1 VIRAAAIAVAIS
13 AACMIPG
20 IVRAVSLR
28 TPRGEDRYGAARE
41 ALRGQGAA
49 SAGYL
54 TDADLSIGR
63 GQDVWRFYT
72 AAYALAPVL
81 LRPGTSERF
90 LLVDLPDPAM
100 LAPLLRS
107 PSLELTR
114 DLGDG
119 VAIVERVK
127 P

>member
-1 VIRAAAIAVAIS
+1 VIRAAAIAVVVS

-28 TPRGEDRYGAARE
+28 APRGESRYGTARE
-41 ALRGQGAA
+41 VLRSQGAA

-54 TDADLSIGR
+54 TNADLSIGR
-63 GQDVWRFYT
+63 GEDVWRFYT

-81 LRPGTSERF
+81 LRPTTEDRF
-90 LLVDLPDPAM
+90 LLVDLPDPA
-100 LAPLLRS
+100 LLPALLRS
-107 PSLELTR
+107 PSLKLAS

-119 VAIVERVK
+119 VAVVERVK
-127 P
+127 